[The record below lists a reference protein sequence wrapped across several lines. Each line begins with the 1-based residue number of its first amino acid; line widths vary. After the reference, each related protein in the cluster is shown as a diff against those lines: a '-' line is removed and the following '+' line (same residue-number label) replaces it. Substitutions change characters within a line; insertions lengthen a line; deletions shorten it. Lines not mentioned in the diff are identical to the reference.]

1 MSDTIPQGK
10 VSTQQSEA
18 SRAPSQETETPRRY
32 SVDPKRWADHRKLDS
47 DMKLAGFVAWH
58 DRELRLLGSRTPE
71 RTQVVA
77 VGGISEPYDRDD

>member
-1 MSDTIPQGK
+1 M
-10 VSTQQSEA
+10 
-18 SRAPSQETETPRRY
+18 
-32 SVDPKRWADHRKLDS
+32 DPKRWADHRKLDL
-47 DMKLAGFVAWH
+47 DMKLAGFVAWR